1 MKKKAGIIVAIIAV
15 LVIAAGVL
23 IWGISNGR
31 FFAATFEA
39 KILSI
44 GNDTFL
50 VEPVEGSSELRS
62 SDQIQVPMK
71 NMSPSPEPQVG
82 DIIEIRYN
90 GDIMETYPARL
101 GEVYSIRVTQEAPET
116 VTEHWD
122 LIPMVMVNDELYL
135 DTGYESKME
144 VRCGMM
150 DGEITSTVE
159 GNQKPTEDN
168 QSNFGTGYGYQYGST
183 EGTIEIYMNDKWWI
197 FATKDVRQELQFPE
211 EENVA
216 NALVENRLTGETVD
230 LSAED
235 AETIYAILNNDAWNV
250 EGTTDCFS
258 NCAVTIGEETFLYH
272 SDCGTFNDKVKQ
284 QYLSLNDEDKTI
296 INGILEKYVSLASEE
311 MPVE

>member
-1 MKKKAGIIVAIIAV
+1 MKKKTGIIVAIIGV
-15 LVIAAGVL
+15 LAISAGIL

-44 GNDTFL
+44 GNDSFL

-101 GEVYSIRVTQEAPET
+101 GEVYSIRVTEEAPET
-116 VTEHWD
+116 AAEHWD
-122 LIPMVMVNDELYL
+122 LIPMVMVNGELYL
-135 DTGYESKME
+135 DTGYESRME
-144 VRCGMM
+144 ARCGMM

-159 GNQKPTEDN
+159 GSQKPTKDN

-197 FATKDVRQELQFPE
+197 FATEDVRQELQFPE
-211 EENVA
+211 
-216 NALVENRLTGETVD
+216 G
-230 LSAED
+230 
-235 AETIYAILNNDAWNV
+235 
-250 EGTTDCFS
+250 
-258 NCAVTIGEETFLYH
+258 
-272 SDCGTFNDKVKQ
+272 
-284 QYLSLNDEDKTI
+284 
-296 INGILEKYVSLASEE
+296 
-311 MPVE
+311 